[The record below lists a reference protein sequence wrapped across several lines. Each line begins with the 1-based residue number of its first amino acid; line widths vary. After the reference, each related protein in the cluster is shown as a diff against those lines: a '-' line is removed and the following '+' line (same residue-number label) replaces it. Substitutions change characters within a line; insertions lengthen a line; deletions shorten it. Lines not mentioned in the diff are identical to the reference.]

1 MILSHSFRALFHFWD
16 FGGVLFFLIPA
27 IFAVAVLL
35 QLFLFRGLKRPW
47 LPIVV
52 CGGVLLLC
60 DILASITIAVMERN
74 GLGVAF
80 VGMVVDMLL
89 LSAILGLA
97 IGLPLGLLRKKK
109 SV

>member
-1 MILSHSFRALFHFWD
+1 MLLSYSIRALFHFWD
-16 FGGVLFFLIPA
+16 FGEALIFLIPA

-47 LPIVV
+47 LPIAV

-60 DILASITIAVMERN
+60 DMLASIAIAVMERS

-80 VGMVVDMLL
+80 VGMAVEMFLL
-89 LSAILGLA
+89 AAILGL
-97 IGLPLGLLRKKK
+97 GVGVLCSLLKKRKTA
-109 SV
+109 